1 MKDTYIF
8 PVIFNVAS
16 DGISIEFSDLPGCL
30 SCADNME
37 EAFANAKEVMEM
49 YLYLSEI
56 EGDEI
61 PEPTPIGEIHFEE
74 NETISLIR
82 AWMPPV
88 REEMANKKPTALAE

>member
-1 MKDTYIF
+1 MKDTYVF
-8 PVIFNVAS
+8 PVIFNIAP
-16 DGISIEFSDLPGCL
+16 DGISIEFPDLPGCL

-49 YLYLSEI
+49 YLYLSEV

-61 PEPTPIGEIHFEE
+61 PEPTPLEKIHFEE

-88 REEMANKKPTALAE
+88 REEMANQKPTALAE